1 MFWSFLVHGLALLG
15 LIIAPNF
22 LKKPPRFDNSIRV
35 QLAPA
40 LPVKSSAPAV
50 PQPQPP
56 APKAEEPAPPPEGVS
71 VATKE
76 PVKTEKAAPKDV
88 KPIKKPE
95 PAKQEPQAAAP
106 APAESTESGTEAV
119 GGPGASVAAMEGGD
133 SRMGWYRSAV
143 TAKLY
148 SNWQRPLLSGMTE
161 ELQVQIVFEIQ
172 RDGSVSGLRIEQSSG
187 VPSLDRSAL
196 RAVSYATPLP
206 ALPASWR
213 ESSLPASFVFRLYPE
228 DY

>member
-1 MFWSFLVHGLALLG
+1 MFWSLVVHGLALLG
-15 LIIAPNF
+15 LVIAPSF

-40 LPVKSSAPAV
+40 LPVQSAAPA
-50 PQPQPP
+50 PAQPTPP
-56 APKAEEPAPPPEGVS
+56 APEVEQPKAPPEGVS

-76 PVKTEKAAPKDV
+76 PVKTDKAPPKDV
-88 KPIKKPE
+88 KPIEKPA
-95 PAKQEPQAAAP
+95 PVKPNPQPVAP
-106 APAESTESGTEAV
+106 APATESGSEPV

-133 SRMGWYRSAV
+133 SRLGWYRSSV

-148 SNWQRPLLSGMTE
+148 SNWQRPLLKGMTE

-172 RDGSVSGLRIEQSSG
+172 RDGSVRGLRIAQPSG
-187 VPSLDRSAL
+187 VPLLDRSAL
-196 RAVSYATPLP
+196 RAVSDALPLP

-213 ESSLPASFVFRLYPE
+213 EPGLPASFVFRLYPE